1 MALNDETEI
10 LFKSERTD
18 VDPVS
23 GNEVPPGSLPEE
35 VRDDIPAML
44 SEGEYVV
51 PADMLRYYGVK
62 FFEDLR
68 AQAKMGLAVMEANG
82 RIGGEPIQEEL
93 PFSDEELMSQEVEQ
107 TQEFSEG
114 GLPFRVPGYVA
125 QPDLPQSQSPDFT
138 GGVEYRVFTN
148 AQGQTLT
155 IPFFNGQPMGLVPEG
170 YTEGEAVQKEDK
182 TVSQDNDDNPMSK
195 SDAISKASEF
205 EKKSRKEI
213 KIDYKNPDSVKTAVD
228 TYYSSGP
235 MFKLFG
241 PLGFAADLGI
251 KKYEKNNL
259 LKSIDETLNDTD
271 WVTANED
278 EAKEIT
284 KLKSQ
289 LLDKKEYEKEAT
301 EERGFGD
308 WIKDLFGFGDGSFNL
323 ENDPIEQ
330 KPDGI
335 SNQDWSNT
343 TLSNWVDA
351 TNVVQSLHPSDDPMA
366 YHAAIRAQSDA
377 SRAATAAA
385 RAAAAEKENDTEG
398 VNEPT
403 P

>member
-205 EKKSRKEI
+205 EKKSRKE
-213 KIDYKNPDSVKTAVD
+213 
-228 TYYSSGP
+228 
-235 MFKLFG
+235 
-241 PLGFAADLGI
+241 
-251 KKYEKNNL
+251 
-259 LKSIDETLNDTD
+259 LK
-271 WVTANED
+271 
-278 EAKEIT
+278 
-284 KLKSQ
+284 
-289 LLDKKEYEKEAT
+289 
-301 EERGFGD
+301 
-308 WIKDLFGFGDGSFNL
+308 
-323 ENDPIEQ
+323 
-330 KPDGI
+330 
-335 SNQDWSNT
+335 
-343 TLSNWVDA
+343 
-351 TNVVQSLHPSDDPMA
+351 
-366 YHAAIRAQSDA
+366 
-377 SRAATAAA
+377 
-385 RAAAAEKENDTEG
+385 
-398 VNEPT
+398 
-403 P
+403 

>member
-205 EKKSRKEI
+205 EKENREEI